1 MKKTGS
7 RKRVKIREL
16 IYLILGVCI
25 FAGLLFISMRNIF
38 WFTVY
43 ILLCISFIIYAVYE
57 NRTLHIKDLIIES
70 GKIPSDF
77 ENMKIIFFSDIQMDY
92 FYTKSRKR
100 IKKIINFINQ
110 EKPDVVLFGGD
121 YINKARGTEAVFEEL
136 KLLKA
141 GTGIYTVYGNHDYY
155 DYEKI
160 TSGLKDLGIHILKN
174 NSTEIKSE
182 NGSIIIAGTD
192 DYLRGNPDA
201 EKALA
206 SSGEMFTILLCHN
219 PDYFEVMPKEA
230 KEKADIVLSG
240 HTHGGQM
247 NLFGFAPFVPSR
259 YGSKYR
265 YGLKETAGGRI
276 YISSGLGGV
285 VFPMR
290 FMARPEIVNL
300 VLKKRNR

>member
-7 RKRVKIREL
+7 GKRLKIREL

-25 FAGLLFISMRNIF
+25 FAGLLFISMENIF
-38 WFTVY
+38 WFTGYV
-43 ILLCISFIIYAVYE
+43 LLCISFIIYAVYE
-57 NRTLHIKDLIIES
+57 NRTLRIKDLIIES

-77 ENMKIIFFSDIQMDY
+77 ENMKIIFLADIQMDY

-110 EKPDVVLFGGD
+110 ENPDVVLFGGD
-121 YINKARGTEAVFEEL
+121 YINKARGTEAVLEEL

-155 DYEKI
+155 DYERI

-174 NSTEIKSE
+174 NSAEIKSE

-240 HTHGGQM
+240 QTHG
-247 NLFGFAPFVPSR
+247 
-259 YGSKYR
+259 
-265 YGLKETAGGRI
+265 
-276 YISSGLGGV
+276 
-285 VFPMR
+285 
-290 FMARPEIVNL
+290 
-300 VLKKRNR
+300 

>member
-7 RKRVKIREL
+7 GKRLKIREL
-16 IYLILGVCI
+16 IYLILGICI
-25 FAGLLFISMRNIF
+25 FAGLLLISMRNIF
-38 WFTVY
+38 WLTVY
-43 ILLCISFIIYAVYE
+43 ILLCISFIIYTVYE
-57 NRTLHIKDLIIES
+57 NRTLRIKDLIIES

-77 ENMKIIFFSDIQMDY
+77 ENMKIIFLADIQMDY

-110 EKPDVVLFGGD
+110 EKPDVILFGGD
-121 YINKARGTEAVFEEL
+121 YINKARGTETVFEEL

-155 DYEKI
+155 DYERI

-174 NSTEIKSE
+174 NSADIKSE

-201 EKALA
+201 KQALA

-247 NLFGFAPFVPSR
+247 NLFGLAPFVPSR
-259 YGSKYR
+259 
-265 YGLKETAGGRI
+265 
-276 YISSGLGGV
+276 
-285 VFPMR
+285 
-290 FMARPEIVNL
+290 
-300 VLKKRNR
+300 